1 MGIFKKFL
9 GLFGVKFTND
19 VSEGIVWPN
28 APRIPFN
35 LYNPTQYKILNDF
48 VISVCSKDKT
58 IEDIPEIFTLL
69 SNELIKH
76 NINFSIDDYVK
87 FRGEYFRRLYNSKIP
102 TPDYFLSDNEQYKE
116 PKKTYQRDSRGRF
129 KKKGSE

>member
-19 VSEGIVWPN
+19 VSEEIVWPN
-28 APRIPFN
+28 TPKLLTEGRVISGGISPKPSISKPLVKPSGQGTIQKRPDSYSIGRIPHSM
-35 LYNPTQYKILNDF
+35 T
-48 VISVCSKDKT
+48 IS
-58 IEDIPEIFTLL
+58 
-69 SNELIKH
+69 
-76 NINFSIDDYVK
+76 
-87 FRGEYFRRLYNSKIP
+87 

>member
-19 VSEGIVWPN
+19 VSEEIVWPN
-28 APRIPFN
+28 TPERPDNYSIGRIPSSM
-35 LYNPTQYKILNDF
+35 TT
-48 VISVCSKDKT
+48 S
-58 IEDIPEIFTLL
+58 
-69 SNELIKH
+69 
-76 NINFSIDDYVK
+76 
-87 FRGEYFRRLYNSKIP
+87 

-116 PKKTYQRDSRGRF
+116 PKKTYERDSRGRF

>member
-28 APRIPFN
+28 TPKLLTEGR
-35 LYNPTQYKILNDF
+35 
-48 VISVCSKDKT
+48 VISGGISPNPSISKPLVKPSGQGT
-58 IEDIPEIFTLL
+58 IQKGPD
-69 SNELIKH
+69 SYLIGRITSLGAVPDNVIWERKPTTPFIH
-76 NINFSIDDYVK
+76 N
-87 FRGEYFRRLYNSKIP
+87 
-102 TPDYFLSDNEQYKE
+102 
-116 PKKTYQRDSRGRF
+116 PKKTYERDSRGRF

>member
-19 VSEGIVWPN
+19 VSEEIVWPN
-28 APRIPFN
+28 
-35 LYNPTQYKILNDF
+35 
-48 VISVCSKDKT
+48 
-58 IEDIPEIFTLL
+58 
-69 SNELIKH
+69 
-76 NINFSIDDYVK
+76 
-87 FRGEYFRRLYNSKIP
+87 

-116 PKKTYQRDSRGRF
+116 PKKTYERDSRGRF